1 MPSPAPSLRQV
12 GSPDFVTLGQLPM
25 PAALLARARL
35 LGGRVETRDV
45 AGDAKVAAAAGA
57 AGLTFVFRFGV
68 AVTFGNGQETIDSLD
83 AALRLHVADATQVK
97 QTESAKLVFRTGSA
111 DRIGTDG
118 RIELADASFE
128 RLLLAAT
135 VLARSVILSR
145 DEILVSEAFDRIAP
159 LVKDLQQNGRA
170 RLQVRPAMRLVG
182 DVLAA
187 RHRVMGTAQ
196 VDERPDVLWDHPG
209 LDRLYARLEDEFE
222 LEERAEVLARKY
234 SALGD
239 FTEVLLD
246 IVQDKRAFRT
256 EIAII
261 ALIAFE
267 IVLTLVNMAME

>member
-1 MPSPAPSLRQV
+1 M
-12 GSPDFVTLGQLPM
+12 
-25 PAALLARARL
+25 LARARL
-35 LGGRVETRDV
+35 LGAPVETRDV
-45 AGDAKVAAAAGA
+45 ANDAGVAAAAGE

-68 AVTFGNGQETIDSLD
+68 AVTFGSGDETTEALD
-83 AALRLHVADATQVK
+83 AALRAHVADATRVQE
-97 QTESAKLVFRTGSA
+97 TESARLVFRTSGA
-111 DRIGTDG
+111 DRIGPDG

-159 LVKDLQQNGRA
+159 LVQDLRRNGRT
-170 RLQVRPAMRLVG
+170 RLLVRPAMRLVG

-196 VDERPDVLWDHPG
+196 LDERPDVLWDHPG
-209 LDRLYARLEDEFE
+209 LDRLYARLEDKFE
-222 LEERAEVLARKY
+222 LEEHAEVLARKY
-234 SALGD
+234 GALGD

-267 IVLTLVNMAME
+267 IVLTLVNMAVG